1 MEAMLRALFLREL
14 MDYRN
19 ASYTKTDHERRM
31 RESGVAEQFGFDL
44 DADEQAPCRT
54 TYDRAW
60 NDRLSDD
67 LQQYLAHTATR
78 VRAYAHQ
85 ESIPLG
91 LDALGREPDN
101 KSSASRS
108 TQDRAVRRKTRR
120 MLKQVSGLV
129 VPLVEFG
136 RDDNAQYNTETYLGA
151 ETLMCLNGVAAEQ
164 GMEIYADNAAAL
176 AEAQTETDS
185 EVGETGNMAEKASS
199 SPAAEID
206 WMDVDLDSERDE
218 NPDVPE
224 TPTGDAH
231 LRTIQLLDRDDIL
244 QLVQNGIGVIVN
256 AASRHVDLFE
266 RQVTAAIDI
275 TTVGYWADGDE
286 LEMVMGAPPDKEY
299 DECYEFA
306 TLSVVGENTKFTLAM
321 RPRKKGEHYGEVVRD
336 LLKKA
341 KQYVTINTV
350 YADSAFAAVG
360 VIHALEQHHTK
371 YVIPIPKNVRV
382 KRFIQRMD
390 HDVAVKHEH
399 VMYGKVLGSPQ
410 LTPAKTTLVAVPSH
424 NDEDKT
430 VAFITNKDV
439 DDEIGVERRWT
450 KGVIDKYSRRMAI
463 ENSYKQIKDFL
474 AWTTSKE
481 YCVRLFHFAFAV
493 FLYNIWLLTDL
504 LVKKVLG
511 IDQLKPRLKA
521 KRFLNLLDNFIIPV
535 D

>member
-1 MEAMLRALFLREL
+1 
-14 MDYRN
+14 
-19 ASYTKTDHERRM
+19 
-31 RESGVAEQFGFDL
+31 
-44 DADEQAPCRT
+44 
-54 TYDRAW
+54 
-60 NDRLSDD
+60 
-67 LQQYLAHTATR
+67 
-78 VRAYAHQ
+78 
-85 ESIPLG
+85 
-91 LDALGREPDN
+91 LDALESEPDD
-101 KSSASRS
+101 KSTASRS

-129 VPLVEFG
+129 FPLVEFDRG
-136 RDDNAQYNTETYLGA
+136 DNAQYNTETYLGA

-164 GMEIYADNAAAL
+164 GMEIYADNTAAL

-185 EVGETGNMAEKASS
+185 EVGETGSMPEKSS
-199 SPAAEID
+199 PSPAAEID

-218 NPDVPE
+218 RGEDLDIPE

-244 QLVQNGIGVIVN
+244 QLIQNGIGVIVN
-256 AASRHVDLFE
+256 AASRHSDLFE
-266 RQVTAAIDI
+266 RQVTAAIDT

-299 DECYEFA
+299 DVCYEFA
-306 TLSVVGENTKFTLAM
+306 TLSVVGENVKFTLAI

-336 LLKKA
+336 LVMKA
-341 KQYVTINTV
+341 KQYATIDTV

-360 VIHALEQHHTK
+360 VIQALEHHRMK

-390 HDVAVKHEH
+390 NDVAVKHDH
-399 VMYGKVLGSPQ
+399 VMYGQVLGSPQ
-410 LTPAKTTLVAVPSH
+410 LAPAKTTLVAVPSH

-439 DDEIGVERRWT
+439 DAEIGVERRWT

-504 LVKKVLG
+504 LVKKALG
-511 IDQLKPRLKA
+511 INQLKPRLKA